1 MRTARAGG
9 SRTQKVA
16 RVFSAR
22 RFART
27 LACVG
32 VIGLTV
38 AGCSTQATSAALV
51 GDDAISEQ
59 AIFDRTSAVVAQAQ
73 TAGGSAPDA
82 ATLAEL
88 NRTQTTSAIRSQLLE
103 VAAADQ
109 GIVVTDQQVNAALAG
124 GTAGDAA
131 NQLGA
136 PASLVDQTVRDLLRL
151 EGLVSGAAAS
161 GVPIT
166 NVTVR
171 IDGVQVTTRDEAVAT
186 RTQFLANP
194 QSVDATIAAAAQPLQ
209 PQTVS
214 VLKNP
219 TVAPTGV
226 FNAEPGDVILYP
238 ISGGYYVVR
247 ILDRTEEPAT
257 LTADDLTPQQL
268 GGKFDL
274 GALML
279 VPYAQQ
285 AGVTVNPRL
294 GVWDPLT
301 LQVVPGGSGL

>member
-1 MRTARAGG
+1 M
-9 SRTQKVA
+9 SV
-16 RVFSAR
+16 
-22 RFART
+22 
-27 LACVG
+27 L
-32 VIGLTV
+32 GLVV
-38 AGCSTQATSAALV
+38 AGCSNQATAAASV
-51 GDDAISEQ
+51 GDQAISEQ
-59 AIFDRTSAVVAQAQ
+59 AIFDRTSALAAQAQ
-73 TAGGSAPDA
+73 SAGGSAPDA
-82 ATLAEL
+82 AALAEL
-88 NRTQTTSAIRSQLLE
+88 NRTQTTSAIRSRLLE
-103 VAAADQ
+103 VAAADR
-109 GIVVTDQQVNAALAG
+109 GVVVTDDQVNAAMAG

-131 NQLGA
+131 SQLGT
-136 PASLVDQTVRDLLRL
+136 PQSLVDQTVRDLLRL
-151 EGLVSGAAAS
+151 EGLVTAAAAT

-171 IDGVQVTTRDEAVAT
+171 IDGVSVATRDEAVAT
-186 RTQFLANP
+186 RTQFLADP
-194 QSVDATIAAAAQPLQ
+194 QTVDAAIAASAQPLQ

-226 FNAEPGDVILYP
+226 FNAQPGDVILYP
-238 ISGGYYVVR
+238 ISNGYYVVR
-247 ILDRTEEPAT
+247 VLERTVEPAV

-279 VPYAQQ
+279 APYAEQV
-285 AGVTVNPRL
+285 GVTVNPRL